1 MWGVAGGED
10 KDGRLDMSLDP
21 TARRFDMGE
30 RSDFCSLPPAHDAI
44 AQLVDWQRNGAGTAA
59 AVQPMVEAIAE
70 EARTRGWAVPE
81 EPAPHMIG
89 IRAPGGWPTDLVG
102 RLWTEHMV
110 HVSVRGPC
118 LRVSPH
124 VYNGMRDVE
133 ALFAALGKVL

>member
-1 MWGVAGGED
+1 MV
-10 KDGRLDMSLDP
+10 S
-21 TARRFDMGE
+21 
-30 RSDFCSLPPAHDAI
+30 
-44 AQLVDWQRNGAGTAA
+44 GT
-59 AVQPMVEAIAE
+59 VQPMVGAIAE

-124 VYNGMRDVE
+124 VYNRQGDVG
-133 ALFAALGKVL
+133 ALFAALDAVLSS